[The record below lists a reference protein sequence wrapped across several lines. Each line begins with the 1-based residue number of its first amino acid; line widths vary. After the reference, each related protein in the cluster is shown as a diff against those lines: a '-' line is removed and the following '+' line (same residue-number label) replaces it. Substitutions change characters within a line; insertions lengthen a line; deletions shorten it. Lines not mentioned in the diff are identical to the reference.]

1 MPSKKLE
8 MAVRAPHVLMC
19 VCVHPQSVTA
29 LAHLRAAC
37 VYIVDISEECGY
49 TIAQQ
54 AALFHSIKAL
64 FANKPILVICNKI
77 DVRKLMW
84 ASEGGLG
91 AWVE

>member
-1 MPSKKLE
+1 MGPQ
-8 MAVRAPHVLMC
+8 PHHNNLRTWWVLNRQ
-19 VCVHPQSVTA
+19 VHCPTTPCLQSVTA

-64 FANKPILVICNKI
+64 FANKPILIICNKI
-77 DVRKLMW
+77 DVRQ
-84 ASEGGLG
+84 
-91 AWVE
+91 